1 MAHTGPAL
9 ALLTHRL
16 ADTPAEFLASP
27 RIGQDGELFVAALV
41 NDVLLL
47 HGQRASARALLAF
60 QADAD
65 KPERNRLRLVA
76 VCAWLLADPWF
87 IEAGIAH
94 ADLLRAL
101 TEAPAQLAS
110 IANATLFI
118 GDFERR
124 EECVRVLLAQLELL
138 PAGETQDQAENRL
151 SAISGTERLALL
163 AASRKAEARARKIRA
178 KLAEKAA
185 QESADKWTRE

>member
-16 ADTPAEFLASP
+16 ADTPAEFLAEP
-27 RIGQDGELFVAALV
+27 RIGQEGALFVAALV

-76 VCAWLLADPWF
+76 MCAWLLADPWF
-87 IEAGIAH
+87 IEAGVAH

-101 TEAPAQLAS
+101 GEAPAQLAS
-110 IANATLFI
+110 IANASQFI

-124 EECVRVLLAQLELL
+124 EEFVRVVLARLAIL
-138 PAGETQDQAENRL
+138 PAGETQAQAENRL

-163 AASRKAEARARKIRA
+163 AASRKAEERARKIRA
-178 KLAEKAA
+178 QLAEKAA